1 MSPDAGQAHQ
11 RPQCLQT
18 SLQVNVGEQYFKRS
32 QYHVWLFC
40 MNFHKSFKTYPKTHL
55 ITLVI
60 SKTDQVINVRYDKIV
75 KGVPAC
81 NVSSV
86 VIFFKCNLFCF
97 RDLRMLFK
105 SSSSYSLSRP
115 SIRWES
121 SFKKHQ
127 PRASTSLYYISLYLG
142 WEI

>member
-11 RPQCLQT
+11 HPQCLQT

-75 KGVPAC
+75 KGVKRSAGLRRFTC
-81 NVSSV
+81 GDVFQMQSV
-86 VIFFKCNLFCF
+86 LFQG
-97 RDLRMLFK
+97 
-105 SSSSYSLSRP
+105 SANAP
-115 SIRWES
+115 
-121 SFKKHQ
+121 
-127 PRASTSLYYISLYLG
+127 
-142 WEI
+142 